1 MEFGA
6 MDMAPFSPAGLA
18 KIPYLLKTAIDAG
31 DVPGIVTF
39 VWHKGAIAQAN
50 AVGLRDIER
59 HEAMHRESIF
69 AIASMSKPLTIVA
82 ALKLVEQGRMKLDD
96 PITKWAPEFSD
107 MRVLVRPNA
116 SLDDSYPSPRVITI
130 DDLMTHRSGL
140 SYSFLSSGPL
150 AVALMKE
157 FGFGIESNLTPDKW
171 MKAMA
176 SLPLAYAPGERFN
189 YGHSTDVLGV
199 IVGRA
204 SNSTLPEAL
213 QREVCEPL
221 GMHDTD
227 FWIPPSKR
235 DRAVTFYN
243 ASPQLKAFA
252 PFQLS
257 AFTGVGRQDFAS
269 GGQGLVST
277 ADDYLAFAR
286 MLIRGG
292 QVEGRQ
298 YLKAELVRLMTT
310 DRLTAA
316 QRLISSFVT
325 PPWSVAGFGL
335 GVSVITDAQGYAA
348 SGWGVGS
355 KGSFGWPGLFGGW
368 WQADPIQDMILIWL
382 VQVTPPP
389 PSAGVTPRF
398 PGVTANRQ
406 FQQLAYS
413 ALSS

>member
-1 MEFGA
+1 MEVGA
-6 MDMAPFSPAGLA
+6 MDTPAFSPTGLA
-18 KIPYLLKTAIDAG
+18 KIPCLLKTAIDAG
-31 DVPGIVTF
+31 DIPGIVSLI
-39 VWHKGAIAQAN
+39 WHKGSIEQAG

-59 HEAMHRESIF
+59 HLPMDRRSIF

-82 ALKLVEQGRMKLDD
+82 ALKLVQQGRMKLED

-107 MRVLVRPNA
+107 MRVLARPN
-116 SLDDSYPSPRVITI
+116 SSFDDSYRSPRAITI
-130 DDLMTHRSGL
+130 EDLMTHRSGL

-157 FGFGIESNLTPDKW
+157 FGFGIESKLTPDEW

-204 SNSTLPEAL
+204 SNSTLAEAL

-235 DRAVTFYN
+235 DRAVTLYN
-243 ASPQLKAFA
+243 ASPQLNVFT

-257 AFTGVGRQDFAS
+257 AFTGTGRQDFAS

-277 ADDYLAFAR
+277 ADDYLSFAR

-292 QVEGRQ
+292 RVEGRQ
-298 YLKAELVRLMTT
+298 YLKEELVRLMTT

-316 QRLISSFVT
+316 QRLISPFVA
-325 PPWSVAGFGL
+325 PSWSVAGFGL

-355 KGSFGWPGLFGGW
+355 AGSFGWAGLFGGW
-368 WQADPIQDMILIWL
+368 WQADPVRDMILIWL

-389 PSAGVTPRF
+389 PSPAVTPRF
-398 PGVTANRQ
+398 PGVTANRE
-406 FQQLAYS
+406 FQRLAYS

>member
-1 MEFGA
+1 
-6 MDMAPFSPAGLA
+6 MDTPAFSPTGLA
-18 KIPYLLKTAIDAG
+18 KIPCLLKTAIDAG
-31 DVPGIVTF
+31 DIPGIVSLI
-39 VWHKGAIAQAN
+39 WHKGAIEQAD

-59 HEAMHRESIF
+59 RLPMDRRSIF

-82 ALKLVEQGRMKLDD
+82 ALKLVQQGRMKLDD

-107 MRVLVRPNA
+107 MRVLARPN
-116 SLDDSYPSPRVITI
+116 SSFDDSYPSPRAITI
-130 DDLMTHRSGL
+130 EDLMTHRSGL
-140 SYSFLSSGPL
+140 SYGFLSSGPL

-157 FGFGIESNLTPDKW
+157 FGFGIESNLTPDEW

-204 SNSTLPEAL
+204 SNSTLAEAL

-235 DRAVTFYN
+235 DRAVTLYS
-243 ASPQLKAFA
+243 ASPQLNVFT
-252 PFQLS
+252 PFLLS
-257 AFTGVGRQDFAS
+257 AFTGIGRQDFAS

-277 ADDYLAFAR
+277 ADDYLSFAR

-292 QVEGRQ
+292 RVEGRQ
-298 YLKAELVRLMTT
+298 YLKEELVRLMTT

-316 QRLISSFVT
+316 QRLISPLVAPS
-325 PPWSVAGFGL
+325 WSVAGFGL

-355 KGSFGWPGLFGGW
+355 TGSFGWPGLFGGW
-368 WQADPIQDMILIWL
+368 WQADPVQDVILIWL

-389 PSAGVTPRF
+389 PSPGVTPRF
-398 PGVTANRQ
+398 PGVTANRT
-406 FQQLAYS
+406 FQRLAYS

>member
-1 MEFGA
+1 ME
-6 MDMAPFSPAGLA
+6 MAPSSLAALA
-18 KIPYLLKTAIDAG
+18 KIPRLLKTAIDAG
-31 DVPGIVTF
+31 DVPGIVSF
-39 VWHKGAIAQAN
+39 VWYKGAIAQAN

-59 HEAMHRESIF
+59 HLPMDRRSIF

-96 PITKWAPEFSD
+96 PITKWAPEFSN

-116 SLDDSYPSPRVITI
+116 SLDDSYPSPREITI

-150 AVALMKE
+150 AAALMKE
-157 FGFGIESNLTPDKW
+157 FGFGIESKLTPDEW
-171 MKAMA
+171 MKAMS
-176 SLPLAYAPGERFN
+176 SLPLAHAPGERFN

-227 FWIPPSKR
+227 FWIPPAKR
-235 DRAVTFYN
+235 DRAVTLYN
-243 ASPQLKAFA
+243 ASPQLKVFA
-252 PFQLS
+252 PVQLS
-257 AFTGVGRQDFAS
+257 AFTSAERQNFAS

-277 ADDYLAFAR
+277 ADDYLTFAR
-286 MLIRGG
+286 MLIRDG

-316 QRLISSFVT
+316 QRLISPIVA

-355 KGSFGWPGLFGGW
+355 TGSFGWPGLFGGW
-368 WQADPIQDMILIWL
+368 WQADPVQDVILIWL

-389 PSAGVTPRF
+389 PSPGIAPRF
-398 PGVTANRQ
+398 PGVTANRE
-406 FQQLAYS
+406 FQRLAYS
-413 ALSS
+413 ALTS